1 MPIWAWIIIA
11 LIFLLVACF
20 FFCFMI
26 AVGDYNKR
34 CEEDEYKKRMDYE
47 RRVREQQ
54 RKKEEQNWIPEQK
67 RDDSTWF

>member
-1 MPIWAWIIIA
+1 METWVWIVIA
-11 LIFLLVACF
+11 LICLCVLALLYGLIVSG
-20 FFCFMI
+20 
-26 AVGDYNKR
+26 GDYNRR
-34 CEEDEYKKRMDYE
+34 CEEAEFRKQIDYE

>member
-11 LIFLLVACF
+11 LICLIITLLLYFLIA
-20 FFCFMI
+20 

-34 CEEDEYKKRMDYE
+34 CEEEEYRKQMDYE